1 MKAHTL
7 LVIDDDESIR
17 KALNRTLRAE
27 GYVIHLASS
36 GAEGL
41 EKLKTIAFDCVI
53 SDHLMPVMTGL
64 EVLKLVRDRRP
75 DVGRIMLTGHADV
88 QVALQSI
95 NEGEIHRF
103 LTKPWDD
110 TELKVTLYSVLGEV
124 ELGRRNRT
132 LLAIARRQ
140 ADFIRL
146 LRRDHPEIFE
156 ELSEADRAVAQA
168 GDELLAADEH

>member
-17 KALNRTLRAE
+17 KALSRTLRAD
-27 GYVIHLASS
+27 GYVVHLATSAS
-36 GAEGL
+36 EGL
-41 EKLKTIAFDCVI
+41 AMLRQLPLDCVI
-53 SDHLMPVMTGL
+53 SDHLMPSMTGL
-64 EVLKLVRDRRP
+64 EMLKLVRDRRP

-124 ELGRRNRT
+124 ELGRRNRAV
-132 LLAIARRQ
+132 LAIARRQ
-140 ADFIRL
+140 ADFIQM
-146 LRRDHPEIFE
+146 LRHDYPEIFAT
-156 ELSEADRAVAQA
+156 LSDADRAVAQA
-168 GDELLAADEH
+168 GEELLAADEQ

>member
-17 KALNRTLRAE
+17 KALHRTLRSE
-27 GYVIHLASS
+27 GYVVHLAKS
-36 GAEGL
+36 AEEGL
-41 EKLKTIAFDCVI
+41 EMLRQLPVDCVV
-53 SDHLMPVMTGL
+53 SDHLMPVTTGL
-64 EVLKLVRDRRP
+64 ELLKLVRDRRP

-140 ADFIRL
+140 ADFIHM
-146 LRRDHPEIFE
+146 LRHDYPEIFSG
-156 ELSEADRAVAQA
+156 LSEADQAVAQA
-168 GDELLAADEH
+168 GEELLTDDEH